1 MTVLASLRECT
12 ADSQPQGRDEKMTG
26 IESRSLK
33 VSDRV
38 CWNSDSND
46 HGTVIEADW
55 AGVTIKWVKRSEQT
69 ILHNDMAQVKR
80 AR

>member
-1 MTVLASLRECT
+1 MRYHDPPFNHQKACVERR
-12 ADSQPQGRDEKMTG
+12 QMTG
-26 IESRSLK
+26 IESRTLK

-46 HGTVIEADW
+46 HGTVIEVNW
-55 AGVTIKWVKRSEQT
+55 AGVTIKWVNRSQQT
-69 ILHNDMAQVKR
+69 ILHNDMVQIAR

>member
-1 MTVLASLRECT
+1 
-12 ADSQPQGRDEKMTG
+12 MTG
-26 IESRSLK
+26 SDSRKLK

-46 HGTVIEADW
+46 HGTVIEANW
-55 AGVTIKWVKRSEQT
+55 AGVTIKWNNRSHQT
-69 ILHNDMAQVKR
+69 ILHNDMAQIAR

>member
-1 MTVLASLRECT
+1 
-12 ADSQPQGRDEKMTG
+12 MTG
-26 IESRSLK
+26 SDSRKLK

-46 HGTVIEADW
+46 HGTVIEANW
-55 AGVTIKWVKRSEQT
+55 AGVTIKWINRSQQT
-69 ILHNDMAQVKR
+69 ILHNDMAQIAR